1 MSWLLPWDEQLL
13 SIIFLD
19 FSWGFI
25 CLGLIT
31 SPLKMLSVYLVFISS
46 STHAPFTKHRE
57 DLITMRLSHQF
68 QAELAKR
75 ALHEMTQAFFQLS
88 HCDCDSSNHCIC
100 MELST
105 MNCRVFGKKLS
116 FLRWVVGKDG
126 RSFSV
131 PSNCCTQVKWLY
143 ETETTLEFKFARR
156 LLLKT
161 IFGPNQQ
168 LDGSSSLC
176 IVWQLVLTI
185 NEFCAGGFLH
195 TDVKGVT
202 DSGNQARYFCAGTG
216 NYNHLTNNFH
226 N

>member
-1 MSWLLPWDEQLL
+1 MHLLLNTER
-13 SIIFLD
+13 
-19 FSWGFI
+19 
-25 CLGLIT
+25 
-31 SPLKMLSVYLVFISS
+31 ISS
-46 STHAPFTKHRE
+46 QWDF
-57 DLITMRLSHQF
+57 LISSRLSWQKELCMKWLRHFSKCHTVTAAITAFAWSYQ
-68 QAELAKR
+68 QWSAEFS
-75 ALHEMTQAFFQLS
+75 E
-88 HCDCDSSNHCIC
+88 
-100 MELST
+100 
-105 MNCRVFGKKLS
+105 KKLS
-116 FLRWVVGKDG
+116 FLRWVVGKDDRG
-126 RSFSV
+126 FSV

-143 ETETTLEFKFARR
+143 ETETLLEFKFAWR

-202 DSGNQARYFCAGTG
+202 DSGNQVQYFCAGTG
-216 NYNHLTNNFH
+216 SYNHLTNNFH